1 MKKIVSLLMCCVFA
15 ISAFAVFPQAD
26 EAITHE
32 EAVALMEKLISLNEA
47 QAGME
52 PDEMCSNE
60 YVDKETDTALK
71 EVFHTPNMAI
81 AYFYPTDPF
90 KTVDGWNAYMKTF
103 LTEEFA
109 DSIGLFGKN
118 AVIQHEGNVYFVD
131 GGATAPYYPA
141 YNKKQISEN
150 VRIVDNDTFAF
161 NALYEYQH
169 WCEKE
174 IDVVYTEDG
183 WRITDCETARLFA
196 KTFSGNPDTSD
207 NIIVIVVCATV
218 ALVGIALTAN
228 KRRFAR

>member
-15 ISAFAVFPQAD
+15 ISAFTVFPHAD

-32 EAVALMEKLISLNEA
+32 EAVALMEKLISLNEVK
-47 QAGME
+47 AGTE
-52 PDEMCSNE
+52 PDEMCSDE

-103 LTEEFA
+103 LTEEFV
-109 DSIGLFGKN
+109 DNIIFFGKG

-131 GGATAPYYPA
+131 GAASAPYYPA

-161 NALYEYQH
+161 TATYEYQQTG
-169 WCEKE
+169 EKE

-183 WRITDCETARLFA
+183 WRITDCETARLFI
-196 KTFSGNPDTSD
+196 KPYSKNPDTSD
-207 NIIVIVVCATV
+207 NIIVIVVCATA